1 MTLGEYACKIA
12 SVILEHGQESSIA
25 SKLITRTD
33 GKLIERNIP
42 AAERK
47 WFWHEVANQ
56 ITARRPVLVSPDGG
70 DGLFSRA
77 RDQVLDYVG
86 RLEP

>member
-1 MTLGEYACKIA
+1 MTLGEYASKIA
-12 SVILEHGQESSIA
+12 SVILEHGQESSMA
-25 SKLITRTD
+25 SKLITSTD

-56 ITARRPVLVSPDGG
+56 ITARRPVVTPDAG
-70 DGLFSRA
+70 DGRFSRA
-77 RDQVLDYVG
+77 RDQVLEYVG